1 MTENPFGDDTETAAS
16 EKPEKRQF
24 LVLLSAS
31 KDSLSMTQSIV
42 QNLKK
47 DVDPK
52 SNPLWIDSKGI
63 GILVETELVAASIW
77 NRALAGLDHER
88 SEALKDMLILEVGQD
103 WMARKDAAATHW
115 LTTHVGYPRIVP
127 RDQIR
132 RR

>member
-1 MTENPFGDDTETAAS
+1 MTENPFGDDAETQTQTS
-16 EKPEKRQF
+16 EKRQF

-31 KDSLSMTQSIV
+31 KDSLSMTQAIV

-115 LTTHVGYPRIVP
+115 LTTHVGEPHIVP
-127 RDQIR
+127 RDQLR

>member
-1 MTENPFGDDTETAAS
+1 MTENPFGDDDDAS
-16 EKPEKRQF
+16 TSEKRQF
-24 LVLLSAS
+24 LVLLSAG
-31 KDSLSMTQSIV
+31 KDSLSMTQAIV
-42 QNLKK
+42 QNIKK

-77 NRALAGLDHER
+77 NRAIAGLDHER

-103 WMARKDAAATHW
+103 WMARKDAPATHW
-115 LTTHVGYPRIVP
+115 LTTHVGSPRLVP
-127 RDQIR
+127 RDQLR